1 MKVKIS
7 YTVELDEVPNQV
19 YKYLFNQSDM
29 SLDKMLEDV
38 LKLIREGNVEGAL
51 EDIDLFRKDLAKLD
65 LKLDDAQSILDGYM
79 KTRYGNNVAESPD
92 EQHKV

>member
-19 YKYLFNQSDM
+19 RKYLHDHAGL
-29 SLDKMLEDV
+29 SLDKTFEGIV
-38 LKLIREGNVEGAL
+38 KLIQEGNIQGAL
-51 EDIDLFRKDLAKLD
+51 EDINFFRRDLAKLD

-79 KTRYGNNVAESPD
+79 RARYSSSTETEEDVSKE
-92 EQHKV
+92 